1 MAISIRTGYTP
12 GCIGR
17 IAQLHATYYA
27 EASGFGV
34 TFEAKVA
41 RELADF
47 CHNFDSNRDGLWLI
61 DCDGS
66 IEGAIAI
73 DGTKAGSEG
82 AHLRWFITSEVV
94 QGQGYGKRL
103 LREALQFVD
112 ARAYPSTHLATFA
125 GLGAA
130 RHLYESH
137 QFRLVHESPGQ
148 QWGKVV
154 REQRFVRENSL

>member
-1 MAISIRTGYTP
+1 MVTSIRTGYTP

-17 IAQLHATYYA
+17 VAQLHANYYA
-27 EASGFGV
+27 VTSGFGV

-47 CHNFDSNRDGLWLI
+47 CQNFEPARDGLWLI

-66 IEGAIAI
+66 MEGSIAI
-73 DGTKAGSEG
+73 DGTKADSEG
-82 AHLRWFITSEVV
+82 AHLRWFITSDVV
-94 QGQGYGKRL
+94 QGQGFGKRL

-112 ARAYPSTHLATFA
+112 AHGYPSTHLATFA

-137 QFRLVHESPGQ
+137 GFRLVHESPGQ
-148 QWGKVV
+148 QWGTVV
-154 REQRFVRENSL
+154 TEQRFVREKCF

>member
-1 MAISIRTGYTP
+1 MVTSIRTGYTP

-17 IAQLHATYYA
+17 VAQLHANYYA
-27 EASGFGV
+27 VTSGFGV

-47 CHNFDSNRDGLWLI
+47 CQNFEPARDGLWLI

-66 IEGAIAI
+66 MEGSIAI
-73 DGTKAGSEG
+73 DGTKTDSEG
-82 AHLRWFITSEVV
+82 AHLRWFITSDVV
-94 QGQGYGKRL
+94 QGQGFGKRL

-112 ARAYPSTHLATFA
+112 AHGYPSTHLATFA

-137 QFRLVHESPGQ
+137 GFRLVHESPGQ
-148 QWGKVV
+148 QWGTVV
-154 REQRFVRENSL
+154 TEQRFVREKCF

>member
-1 MAISIRTGYTP
+1 MPTTIRTGYTP

-27 EASGFGV
+27 AVSGFGLR
-34 TFEAKVA
+34 FEAKVA

-47 CHNFDSNRDGLWLI
+47 CQNFDPNRDGLWLV

-66 IEGAIAI
+66 VEGSIAI
-73 DGTKAGSEG
+73 DGSRAGTEG
-82 AHLRWFITSEVV
+82 AHLRWFIASDAVK
-94 QGQGYGKRL
+94 GQGLGKRL

-112 ARAYPSTHLATFA
+112 AQGYRSTHLATFA
-125 GLGAA
+125 GLSAA

-148 QWGKVV
+148 QWGTVV
-154 REQRFVRENSL
+154 TEQQFVRDVRL